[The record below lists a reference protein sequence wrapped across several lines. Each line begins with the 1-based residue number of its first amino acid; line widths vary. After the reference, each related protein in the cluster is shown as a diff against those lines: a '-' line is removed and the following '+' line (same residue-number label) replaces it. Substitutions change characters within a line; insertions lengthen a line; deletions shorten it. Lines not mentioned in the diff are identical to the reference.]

1 MGKRT
6 WTYDHIPG
14 QNGRV
19 VLITGA
25 NSGLGYQ
32 EALMMALKGAE
43 VILAGRD
50 SKKMNAALKAIAK
63 QAPDAK
69 LSLVML
75 DLADLNSVAKCAQE
89 VQQNFKRLDL
99 LINNAGVMIPPFS
112 HTKQGYELQ
121 FGTNHL
127 GHFALTGQLLPL
139 LLQTPG
145 SRIASMSS
153 LAGVAGS
160 INLNDLNYERRR
172 YIKMLAYGQSKLA
185 NLMFTNSLANRLKNI
200 GSDTIAVAAHPG
212 GSPTNLQQN
221 GGFFF
226 RRILTPLTSHPPSQG
241 ALPILRAACDPEA
254 ANGSFW
260 APSGLFG
267 LTGAPAEVKM
277 PSRAVNK
284 TQCDRLWEISE
295 EATGICYP

>member
-32 EALMMALKGAE
+32 EALMMVLKGAE

-89 VQQNFKRLDL
+89 VQRNFKRLDL

-160 INLNDLNYERRR
+160 INLKDLNYERRR

-185 NLMFTNSLANRLKNI
+185 NLMFTNSLANRLKNT

-295 EATGICYP
+295 EATGILYP

>member
-6 WTYDHIPG
+6 WTYDHIPS

-32 EALMMALKGAE
+32 EALMMAQKGAE

-50 SKKMNAALKAIAK
+50 SKKMNAALKSIAQ
-63 QAPDAK
+63 QAPGAK

-89 VQQNFKRLDL
+89 VQRNFKRLDL

-112 HTKQGYELQ
+112 HTKQGFELQ

-185 NLMFTNSLANRLKNI
+185 NLMFTHRLANRLKGI

-260 APSGLFG
+260 ASSGLFG

-295 EATGICYP
+295 EATGIFYP

>member
-200 GSDTIAVAAHPG
+200 GSDTIAVVAHPG

-260 APSGLFG
+260 APSGVFG
-267 LTGAPAEVKM
+267 LTGAPVEVKM
-277 PSRAVNK
+277 PFRAVNK
-284 TQCDRLWEISE
+284 AQCDRLWEISE
-295 EATGICYP
+295 EATGILYP